1 MGYVCWFDT
10 AWFVVYTSNRN
21 KWNIRNNWKKVL
33 KAMDIEQE
41 GLRPLTTG
49 QIAQFCHVT
58 HRAVLKW
65 VASGKLKAYR
75 TPGNHSRVSIEDF
88 LAFLAK
94 YDMPVPAE
102 LRSVRPPGKIL
113 IVDDDRGIVNSI
125 RRMLT
130 MENKYVI
137 ETAYD
142 GFDAGQ
148 KFVTFKP
155 HFIILDIRMPGLDG
169 YQVCANIR
177 NDPRN
182 NNIKILAIS
191 GESEENEVKKIM
203 DLGAD
208 DYLNK
213 PFSNKALKDKIKLLL
228 KDKP

>member
-1 MGYVCWFDT
+1 
-10 AWFVVYTSNRN
+10 
-21 KWNIRNNWKKVL
+21 
-33 KAMDIEQE
+33 MDFQQE
-41 GLRPLTTG
+41 GYKPLTTG
-49 QIAQFCHVT
+49 QIAQYCHVT

-88 LAFLAK
+88 LAFLQQ
-94 YDMPVPAE
+94 YRMPIPADFKTV
-102 LRSVRPPGKIL
+102 RSLKKIL

-130 MENKYVI
+130 LENKYMI

-142 GFDAGQ
+142 GFEAGQ
-148 KFVTFKP
+148 KFVTFQP

-177 NDPRN
+177 HDPRN
-182 NNIKILAIS
+182 KNVKILAMS
-191 GESEENEVKKIM
+191 GVSEEQEVKKIM

-213 PFSNKALKDKIKLLL
+213 PFSNKALKEKVDRLLGERA
-228 KDKP
+228 

>member
-1 MGYVCWFDT
+1 
-10 AWFVVYTSNRN
+10 
-21 KWNIRNNWKKVL
+21 
-33 KAMDIEQE
+33 MDIEHERQ
-41 GLRPLTTG
+41 RPLTTG

-88 LAFLAK
+88 MAFLNQ
-94 YDMPVPAE
+94 YQMPVPDE
-102 LRSVRPPGKIL
+102 FKMVHHPKKIL

-130 MENKYVI
+130 LENKYRI

-142 GFDAGQ
+142 GFEAGR
-148 KFVTFKP
+148 KFVTFQP

-177 NDPRN
+177 NDIRN
-182 NNIKILAIS
+182 KKVKILAIS
-191 GESEENEVKKIM
+191 GVSELHEVKKIM

-208 DYLNK
+208 DYLSK
-213 PFSNKALKDKIKLLL
+213 PFSNKVLKEKVDRMLGETA
-228 KDKP
+228 